1 MSWISGIYILIVI
14 GQEVNMLFLVI
25 LGFNEFINQ
34 TIKTAIAAEEKN
46 VRPCTKAFIQSL
58 QSPRQQLYV
67 VTVSTYDSSP

>member
-1 MSWISGIYILIVI
+1 
-14 GQEVNMLFLVI
+14 MLFLVI

-46 VRPCTKAFIQSL
+46 VRLCIEAFIQSL
-58 QSPRQQLYV
+58 ESLRQRSYI

>member
-1 MSWISGIYILIVI
+1 
-14 GQEVNMLFLVI
+14 MLFLVI

-46 VRPCTKAFIQSL
+46 VRPCTEGFIQSL
-58 QSPRQQLYV
+58 ESPRQRLYI